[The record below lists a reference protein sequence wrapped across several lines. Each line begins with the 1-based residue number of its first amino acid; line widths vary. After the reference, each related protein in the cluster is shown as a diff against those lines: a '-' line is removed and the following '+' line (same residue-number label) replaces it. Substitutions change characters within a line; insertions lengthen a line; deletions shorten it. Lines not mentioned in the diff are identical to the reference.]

1 MGFTFKYIL
10 SLLIILQ
17 FSNCKKDEDSTVL
30 VNASVANSAEGSV
43 SFNSGDYVAGTT
55 VTFTATPRD
64 GYVFTNW
71 TNTSNNQ
78 TFTTNPLSITVN
90 ENTNLVAYFEKAAY
104 NVMFTISG
112 QGSVQKEV
120 IGGGGFTHGSQV
132 KLTATPSENYS
143 FFYWNND
150 PGDTDNPKTVTLDSN
165 LNIPAR
171 FDYQVARD
179 LIGNWEFEI
188 SDPESKNS
196 TIIKMSVDIF
206 LNVLMTT
213 IVNGEVISQI
223 FTQMIA
229 ISTSAIVIGDFA
241 VITDVVV
248 ESATSLNM
256 NMVSIPEGMAPPTNE
271 SEIPETNS
279 ELNLSGNKSDE
290 NPQTDDDGIII
301 PPTDAISASSSQD
314 IGDLFN
320 EIFDTLAGLQNSNLS
335 SDTLDTGTSTS
346 TTEATPDTSCSLE
359 ATLRSESS
367 DNQTVVIGSPIDEVI
382 YDIETDCSR
391 VIHLVSSIGLPSGV
405 IASITGD
412 ELKISGTPTE
422 ATPGTFNYSIVID
435 NHLEQTSSAPFVSAT
450 VSKVISGS
458 ISLINTETTS
468 STDGGDD
475 SAEQQTFLER
485 YNGVGFAGDEEY
497 FFFNDDNI
505 FLKYVDVY
513 EDGNECS
520 EAKEGSNTIDEET
533 VTIRIVTNTYNR
545 LKIELIENG
554 ETSNIEFVSSA
565 DGNSLFIFDNDE
577 NVEDYY
583 VLDKTTESFESL
595 CANERQTFLE
605 RYNGVGFGDDEE
617 YFFFNNYDIFLK
629 YVDVYEDGNE
639 CSEIKE
645 GNNTVDGE
653 TVTVRIV
660 TNRYNGLKIELI
672 EDGETSN
679 IEFVPSADGNSL
691 FIFDNDENV
700 EDYYVLDKTTES
712 FESLCVN
719 NGTTSS
725 TSSDT
730 TSAETYEI
738 NVTANSATNYILNGT
753 DRNGSVTGDDPS
765 VTVNVGDTLNF
776 VVNAPGHPFYLK
788 TVQGSGTGNQIDGV
802 TNSGTTN
809 GTVSWTP
816 TTTGTFYYQCA
827 PHNSMSG
834 IITVN

>member
-1 MGFTFKYIL
+1 MRFTFKYIL

-17 FSNCKKDEDSTVL
+17 FSNCKKDEESTVL

-71 TNTSNNQ
+71 TNTSTNQ
-78 TFTTNPLSITVN
+78 IFTTNPLSIKVN
-90 ENTNLVAYFEKAAY
+90 ENTNLVANFEKAAY

-112 QGSVQKEV
+112 EGNVEKEV
-120 IGGGGFTHGSQV
+120 IGGGGFTHGSEVQF
-132 KLTATPSENYS
+132 TAIPSENYS

-165 LNIPAR
+165 LNVPAR

-179 LIGNWEFEI
+179 LVGNWEFEI
-188 SDPESKNS
+188 SDPASKNS
-196 TIIKMSVDIF
+196 TTIKMSVDIF

-271 SEIPETNS
+271 SEIPETNL
-279 ELNLSGNKSDE
+279 ELNLSGNKSNE

-301 PPTDAISASSSQD
+301 PPTGAISASSTSQD

-320 EIFDTLAGLQNSNLS
+320 EIFDTLAVLQNSNLS

-346 TTEATPDTSCSLE
+346 STEAAADASCSLE
-359 ATLRSESS
+359 ATLKSESS
-367 DNQTVVIGSPIDEVI
+367 DNQTVVIGSQIDEVI

-405 IASITGD
+405 IASIMGD

-422 ATPGTFNYSIVID
+422 ETPGTFNYSIVID

-450 VSKVISGS
+450 VSKVIRGS

-468 STDGGDD
+468 PTDGGDD

-485 YNGVGFAGDEEY
+485 YNGVGFA
-497 FFFNDDNI
+497 
-505 FLKYVDVY
+505 
-513 EDGNECS
+513 
-520 EAKEGSNTIDEET
+520 
-533 VTIRIVTNTYNR
+533 
-545 LKIELIENG
+545 
-554 ETSNIEFVSSA
+554 
-565 DGNSLFIFDNDE
+565 
-577 NVEDYY
+577 
-583 VLDKTTESFESL
+583 
-595 CANERQTFLE
+595 
-605 RYNGVGFGDDEE
+605 DDEE
-617 YFFFNNYDIFLK
+617 YFFFNNDDIFLK

-639 CSEIKE
+639 CSELKE

-653 TVTVRIV
+653 TVTLRIV
-660 TNRYNGLKIELI
+660 TNRYNGLKIELTQ
-672 EDGETSN
+672 DGETSN

-691 FIFDNDENV
+691 FIFDNDDNV

-712 FESLCVN
+712 FESLCAN
-719 NGTTSS
+719 TGTTSS
-725 TSSDT
+725 TSSET

-753 DRNGSVTGDDPS
+753 DRNGSVTGNDPS

-776 VVNAPGHPFYLK
+776 IVNAPGHPFYLK

-802 TNSGTTN
+802 TNAGTTN

-816 TTTGTFYYQCA
+816 TTAGTYYYQCA

-834 IITVN
+834 VITVN